1 MSELSKVWL
10 VVCFDSDSF
19 WGLGGPQNHE
29 STEQTAGATPHF
41 QSAQGGQAIKP
52 AGARAEPPQPTETLS
67 GGVVFV
73 GGQPPSRL
81 ETVWCLRMPFRLPY
95 WNVFRLGDW
104 YAVKAK
110 SVVSEDE
117 ELSGEDQV
125 EEEGRKKKPKKE
137 KVGFR
142 DRKVRKVCFLS

>member
-1 MSELSKVWL
+1 MHQFNLVIKTIGAVQIWFSLCLTFRKIRASRFYFTERQLSFECTVTMSELSKVWL
-10 VVCFDSDSF
+10 GGFDSDSF

-41 QSAQGGQAIKP
+41 QSPQGGQAIKP
-52 AGARAEPPQPTETLS
+52 AGARAEPPQPTETLL

-95 WNVFRLGDW
+95 
-104 YAVKAK
+104 
-110 SVVSEDE
+110 
-117 ELSGEDQV
+117 
-125 EEEGRKKKPKKE
+125 
-137 KVGFR
+137 
-142 DRKVRKVCFLS
+142 